1 MSLPLGFHNKG
12 ETKGKREFVQ
22 GAQGPLVCKLNKS
35 LYGLKQ
41 ASRQWFAKLSNAIL
55 ELGFVQSKVDYSLF
69 TFTKGFV
76 FVALLV
82 YVNDILL
89 TRNDESYITHL
100 KGMLDTRFK
109 LKDLG
114 PVQNFLGIEVA
125 RSKTGIDLNQRK
137 YALEILQDTGLTGSK
152 PFNTPTEQNIK
163 LSKTS
168 RVLLKDPTQFR
179 RLIGRLMYL
188 TMTRP
193 DITYAVHLL
202 RQYLNKPKEPHLK
215 AAFRITRY
223 IKGSPGQGLF
233 LSSNTEL
240 HLKAFCDV
248 DWARCLDTHKS
259 ITGYCV
265 YLGESLIS
273 WRSKKQG
280 TISRSSAEAEYR
292 AMASTTCEIVW
303 LKQLLKDLHIEHKR
317 PALLYCDN
325 QAALHIATN
334 PVFHERSKH
343 IEIDCQLV
351 RKKIQRAS
359 SKLFIL

>member
-1 MSLPLGFHNKG
+1 M
-12 ETKGKREFVQ
+12 
-22 GAQGPLVCKLNKS
+22 
-35 LYGLKQ
+35 
-41 ASRQWFAKLSNAIL
+41 
-55 ELGFVQSKVDYSLF
+55 D
-69 TFTKGFV
+69 
-76 FVALLV
+76 
-82 YVNDILL
+82 DILL
-89 TRNDESYITHL
+89 TRNDESHITHL
-100 KGMLDTRFK
+100 KGMLDIRFK

-114 PVQNFLGIEVA
+114 PVQYFLGIEAA
-125 RSKTGIDLNQRK
+125 RSKIGIALNQRK

-168 RVLLKDPTQFR
+168 RILLKDPTQFR

-202 RQYLNKPKEPHLK
+202 SQYLNKPKEPHLK

-248 DWARCLDTHKS
+248 DWARCLDTHRS

-273 WRSKKQG
+273 
-280 TISRSSAEAEYR
+280 
-292 AMASTTCEIVW
+292 
-303 LKQLLKDLHIEHKR
+303 
-317 PALLYCDN
+317 
-325 QAALHIATN
+325 
-334 PVFHERSKH
+334 
-343 IEIDCQLV
+343 
-351 RKKIQRAS
+351 
-359 SKLFIL
+359 